1 MAIAFYAED
10 TKLPAIKKRAVGNWV
25 KEVAATYGKKVGD
38 ISYIFC
44 SDEKILEVNRQYLQ
58 HDYYTDIIT
67 FDYTSGDKI
76 SGDLFISLDTVKT
89 NSEAFNTPY
98 NEELH
103 RTIIH
108 GILHLCGI
116 NDKGPGERE
125 IMEPT
130 KTKPWR
136 YCRRNAGKV
145 NFPGKKKCL
154 EPLPVKDATEEVV

>member
-1 MAIAFYAED
+1 MAIAYYAED
-10 TKLPAIKKRAVGNWV
+10 IELPAIKKSAVSGWV
-25 KEVAATYGKKVGD
+25 KAVAETYGKQTGD

-67 FDYTSGDKI
+67 FDYCEGDRL

-89 NSEAFNTPY
+89 NSEQFKTTY
-98 NEELH
+98 DEELH

-125 IMEPT
+125 IMEAAEN
-130 KTKPWR
+130 R
-136 YCRRNAGKV
+136 A
-145 NFPGKKKCL
+145 L
-154 EPLPVKDATEEVV
+154 EIRK

>member
-1 MAIAFYAED
+1 MAISFYAED
-10 TKLPAIKKRAVGNWV
+10 IELPALREEAISNWIRR
-25 KEVAATYGKKVGD
+25 VADTYGKKTGD

-67 FDYTSGDKI
+67 FDYTSGNKI
-76 SGDLFISLDTVKT
+76 AGDLFISLDTVKT
-89 NSEAFNTPY
+89 NSEKFQTPY

-125 IMEPT
+125 IMEENENKALAILPEE
-130 KTKPWR
+130 
-136 YCRRNAGKV
+136 CR
-145 NFPGKKKCL
+145 
-154 EPLPVKDATEEVV
+154 

>member
-10 TKLPAIKKRAVGNWV
+10 IELPAIKKKALSAWIKAV
-25 KEVAATYGKKVGD
+25 ADTYGMKTGD

-67 FDYTSGDKI
+67 FDYTSGHKI

-89 NSEAFNTPY
+89 NAEKFQATY

-125 IMEPT
+125 IMEENEN
-130 KTKPWR
+130 K
-136 YCRRNAGKV
+136 A
-145 NFPGKKKCL
+145 L
-154 EPLPVKDATEEVV
+154 AILPEESR